1 MQKLYVVRPTGSN
14 VDWEQWS
21 EIVWGVGDS
30 KSVGEAL
37 QFRVSPHLM
46 DVMTSWRDVGGDWG
60 EEVYRGTSM
69 SYNLHYE
76 QLEALGIAYNI
87 YLE

>member
-1 MQKLYVVRPTGSN
+1 MQKLYVVRPTGPN

-21 EIVWGVGDS
+21 EIVWSVASVGDS

-46 DVMTSWRDVGGDWG
+46 DVMTSWRDVGG
-60 EEVYRGTSM
+60 R
-69 SYNLHYE
+69 
-76 QLEALGIAYNI
+76 LGRSG
-87 YLE
+87 L